1 MLYSHSE
8 SVWHGVRVID
18 CSNEQCA
25 VRPVSP
31 GPLLWEAADLSR
43 EHYLV
48 ELPEKALDE
57 IDRVA
62 AYIERCPVQLYQRSE
77 SEVNWPLVRE
87 YMQRLKSRVNDGPG
101 FAVLQGFDPD
111 RYSDD
116 VNVEIFWLLGQ
127 CMGKNVAQKWNGEM
141 IYGVRDTGK
150 THDFGVRGSHTA
162 VELVFH
168 VDNAF
173 GVAVPDYVGLMCVRP
188 AKSGGISRFCSLY
201 ALHERI
207 KEADPDALQ
216 RLYQP
221 MLFNRQQ
228 EHHEGAPL
236 VNLAPFFSWRD
247 DKLFSRANASLV
259 RSGYELSG
267 IDMDP
272 ALEKALLSIESIC
285 ADNELWFEAPLQ
297 RGHVQYLNNHE
308 VGHYRSAFEDY
319 EDPALKRHLYRIW
332 NREQGPINY
341 DAVTS

>member
-1 MLYSHSE
+1 MLYTNSE
-8 SVWHGVRVID
+8 TVWRGVPVID
-18 CSNEQCA
+18 CSEEQCA
-25 VRPVSP
+25 IRPVP
-31 GPLLWEAADLSR
+31 TGPLLWEAADLT
-43 EHYLV
+43 EAHYV
-48 ELPEKALDE
+48 VRLPEEAINE

-62 AYIERCPVQLYQRSE
+62 AFIESCPVQLYQRSE
-77 SEVNWPLVRE
+77 SEVNWPVVRQH
-87 YMQRLKSRVNDGPG
+87 MQVLKSRVNDGPG

-111 RYSDD
+111 RYSDE

-141 IYGVRDTGK
+141 IYGVRDTGQ
-150 THDFGVRGSHTA
+150 THHFGIRASRTA

-173 GVAVPDYVGLMCVRP
+173 GVAVPDYVGLLCMRP

-207 KEADPDALQ
+207 KKADPDALQ
-216 RLYQP
+216 RLYEP

-228 EHHEGAPL
+228 EHREGAPL
-236 VNLAPFFSWRD
+236 VTLAPFFSWRND
-247 DKLFSRANASLV
+247 RLFSRANASLV
-259 RSGYELSG
+259 RSGYELSE
-267 IDMDP
+267 IEIDP
-272 ALEKALLSIESIC
+272 ALEKALRSIESIC
-285 ADNELWFEAPLQ
+285 EDEDLWFEAPLE

-319 EDPALKRHLYRIW
+319 EEPALKRHLYRIW

-341 DAVTS
+341 DAMAS

>member
-1 MLYSHSE
+1 MSYSQFESE
-8 SVWHGVRVID
+8 WRGVRVVD
-18 CSNEQCA
+18 CSKEQCA
-25 VRPVSP
+25 VQPVSP

-62 AYIERCPVQLYQRSE
+62 DHIERCPVQLYQRTE

-87 YMQRLKSRVNDGPG
+87 YMHRLKSRINDGPG
-101 FAVLQGFDPD
+101 FAVLQGYDPD

-116 VNVEIFWLLGQ
+116 VNVEIFWLMGQ

-141 IYGVRDTGK
+141 IYGVRDTGES
-150 THDFGVRGSHTA
+150 HHFGIRASRTA

-173 GVAVPDYVGLMCVRP
+173 GLAVPDYVGLMCIRP

-207 KEADPDALQ
+207 READPDALQ
-216 RLYQP
+216 RLYEP
-221 MLFNRQQ
+221 MLFNRQK
-228 EHHEGAPL
+228 EHSDGAPL
-236 VNLAPFFSWRD
+236 VTLAPFFSWRND
-247 DKLFSRANASLV
+247 RLFSRANASLV
-259 RSGYELSG
+259 RSGYELSE
-267 IDMDP
+267 IEMDP
-272 ALEKALLSIESIC
+272 ALEKALRSIESIC
-285 ADNELWFEAPLQ
+285 DDSDLWFEAPLE

-308 VGHYRSAFEDY
+308 IGHYRSAFEDY

-341 DAVTS
+341 DAMAP